1 MIRLKDFKKYKL
13 HAAKIA
19 LLMYI
24 KLGAITRKCGGIA
37 ILMKHK
43 IRNSLMLTNVAMA
56 P

>member
-19 LLMYI
+19 LLMYV
-24 KLGAITRKCGGIA
+24 KLGATTKRSGGIDK
-37 ILMKHK
+37 LLKHK
-43 IRNSLMLTNVAMA
+43 IRNSLMLTNVAIA